1 MKVYN
6 VVGVVYYGFMGRV
19 KEKDLIGS
27 FSTLEQARDV
37 VSQVVSNYDKVG
49 IVVTELDKVET
60 KRL

>member
-19 KEKDLIGS
+19 KGKELIGS
-27 FSTLEQARDV
+27 FSTLEQAKNV
-37 VSQVVSNYDKVG
+37 VSQVVRNYDKVE
-49 IVVTELDKVET
+49 IIETELDKVER

>member
-27 FSTLEQARDV
+27 FSTPEQAKNV
-37 VSQVVSNYDKVG
+37 VSQVVRNYDKVE
-49 IVVTELDKVET
+49 IIETELDKVER

>member
-19 KEKDLIGS
+19 KVKELIGS

-37 VSQVVSNYDKVG
+37 VSQVVSNYDRVE
-49 IVVTELDKVET
+49 IITMELDKVER
-60 KRL
+60 KQL